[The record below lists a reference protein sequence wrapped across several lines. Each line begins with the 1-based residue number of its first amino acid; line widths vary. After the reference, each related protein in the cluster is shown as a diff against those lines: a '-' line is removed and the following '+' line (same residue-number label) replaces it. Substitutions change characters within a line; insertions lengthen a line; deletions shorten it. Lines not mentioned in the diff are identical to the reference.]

1 MGSAMSLRDRAALHY
16 AMIGLAAAAVVS
28 PALSARPKDGYPLST
43 YPMFAENKSRETK
56 QTQAVALGPF
66 GERVLGP
73 SHLGTDEV
81 MQAKATIDRAVRAG
95 KQALGELCTRVATRA
110 AADASL
116 AGLERVEVRAVT
128 FDAVDYF
135 RAERPAPTSSR
146 VLTRCSPEAAR

>member
-1 MGSAMSLRDRAALHY
+1 MSLRDRAALHY
-16 AMIGLAAAAVVS
+16 AMIGLAAAAVVA
-28 PALSARPKDGYPLST
+28 PALAARPKDGYPLST

-56 QTQAVALGPF
+56 QTQAVAIGPF

-73 SHLGTDEV
+73 THLGTDEV
-81 MQAKATIDRAVRAG
+81 MQAKATIDRATRAG
-95 KQALGELCTRVATRA
+95 KQALAELCKRVATRA

-116 AGLERVEVRAVT
+116 AGLARVEVRTVT